1 MKLRIEK
8 QIYGGSG
15 LARDNGK
22 AIFVPFTLAG
32 ELAEA
37 EIAEDHG
44 GYASAELR
52 EILEASPNRAEPPCP
67 YFGECG
73 GCHYQHA
80 SYQHQI
86 EIKLQILRESLERA
100 RIEDIPEI
108 MPLYG
113 EPLGYRNRIRLHID
127 PGTSRLCYKK
137 RASHQNLPVNECPI
151 AAPVL
156 EDALK
161 ALQPFAQEERL
172 GRAFSE
178 VEFFTNA
185 AQDSLL
191 LSLWAAGSPQAAAQK
206 LELLWPGLQSLLPNL
221 RGASVFSAER
231 GKQPGKLLAQH
242 GESSLTY
249 AVAGHDYRVGFGSFF
264 QVNRFLLGSLLD
276 LVTSEHSGA
285 LAWDL
290 YAGVGLFSAG
300 LAVRFEQI
308 VSVESSPSAVHDLRR
323 NLSDGR
329 HRVIASS
336 TLDFLRRARS
346 GKTMVPDLVIVD
358 PPRAGLGKE
367 TAALLSAVRPQH
379 ITYVSCD
386 PATLSRDLKSLLDSG
401 YHLRAMRMVDLFPQ
415 TFHLESVA
423 ELSL

>member
-15 LARDNGK
+15 LARDDGK

-32 ELAEA
+32 ELAEV
-37 EIAEDHG
+37 EITEDHG
-44 GYASAELR
+44 SYASAELR
-52 EILEASPNRAEPPCP
+52 GISEASPNRTQPPCP

-73 GCHYQHA
+73 GCYYQHA
-80 SYQHQI
+80 SYQYQI

-100 RIEDIPEI
+100 RLKEIPAI
-108 MPLYG
+108 TAVHAD
-113 EPLGYRNRIRLHID
+113 PLGYRNRIRLHID
-127 PGTSRLCYKK
+127 PATSRLCYKK
-137 RASHQNLPVNECPI
+137 RGSHQNLPVNECPI

-156 EDALK
+156 GDALK
-161 ALQPFAQEERL
+161 ALQSHAQEWQL
-172 GRAFSE
+172 GRTFSE

-191 LSLWAAGSPQAAAQK
+191 LSLWASGSPQVATQRLDA
-206 LELLWPGLQSLLPNL
+206 LWPGLQSLLPNL
-221 RGASVFSAER
+221 RGAAVFSAER
-231 GKQPGKLLAQH
+231 GKLLAQH
-242 GESSLTY
+242 GDSSLTY
-249 AVAGHDYRVGFGSFF
+249 AVAGHDYRVSFGSFF
-264 QVNRFLLGSLLD
+264 QVNRFLLD
-276 LVTSEHSGA
+276 PLVELFTGGHSGA
-285 LAWDL
+285 RAWDL
-290 YAGVGLFSAG
+290 YAGVGLFSAM
-300 LAVRFEQI
+300 LAARFDQ
-308 VSVESSPSAVHDLRR
+308 VVAVESNPSAVRDLRHNVSR
-323 NLSDGR
+323 GHS
-329 HRVIASS
+329 RVVAST
-336 TLDFLRRARS
+336 TLDFLRRSRAA
-346 GKTMVPDLVIVD
+346 KAQQPDLVIVD

-367 TAALLSAVRPQH
+367 AAALLAAVRPAH

>member
-32 ELAEA
+32 EEVEA
-37 EIAEDHG
+37 EVAEDHG
-44 GYASAELR
+44 SYASAELR
-52 EILEASPNRAEPPCP
+52 GILEASPNRAEPPCP

-80 SYQHQI
+80 TYQHQI

-100 RIEDIPEI
+100 RLKEIPEI
-108 MPLYG
+108 TALHG

-127 PGTSRLCYKK
+127 SATSRLCYKK
-137 RASHQNLPVNECPI
+137 RGSHQNLPVDECPI

-156 EDALK
+156 EEALK
-161 ALQPFAQEERL
+161 ALQSQAQEWQL
-172 GRAFSE
+172 GGTFAE
-178 VEFFTNA
+178 LEIFTNGA
-185 AQDSLL
+185 MDSLL
-191 LSLWAAGSPQAAAQK
+191 LSLWASGPPQAAARQ
-206 LELLWPGLQSLLPNL
+206 LESLWPQLQSRIPKL
-221 RGASVFSAER
+221 RGAAVFSTER
-231 GKQPGKLLAQH
+231 GKLLAQH
-242 GESSLTY
+242 GDSSLTY
-249 AVAGHDYRVGFGSFF
+249 AVAGHDYRVSFGSFF
-264 QVNRFLLGSLLD
+264 QVNHFLLGPLTE
-276 LVTSEHSGA
+276 LVASEHSGA

-290 YAGVGLFSAG
+290 YAGVGLFSAA
-300 LAVRFEQI
+300 LAARFEQI
-308 VSVESSPSAVHDLRR
+308 VSVESAPSAVRDLRR

-346 GKTMVPDLVIVD
+346 GKAPAPDLVIVD

-367 TAALLSAVRPQH
+367 AATLIAAIRPAH

-401 YHLRAMRMVDLFPQ
+401 YHLRAMHMVDLFPQ
-415 TFHLESVA
+415 TFHLESA
-423 ELSL
+423 AKLSL